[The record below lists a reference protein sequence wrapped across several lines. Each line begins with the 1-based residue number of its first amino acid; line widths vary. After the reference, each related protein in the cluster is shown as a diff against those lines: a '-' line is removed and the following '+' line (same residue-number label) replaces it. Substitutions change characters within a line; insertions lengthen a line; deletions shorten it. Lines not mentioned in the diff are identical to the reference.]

1 MTCAE
6 QTRLVQ
12 MLKSREPHAK
22 IARALNTT
30 AQAVSHFAVQAGLR
44 RRNPYRVLTL
54 AEVREIQ
61 RRIKRGETPSLLA
74 REYNV
79 SRTTVWRFAK
89 SVSLERRLRTEQ
101 NVNKVLRALRRYPY
115 RNNAYIAAHAG
126 VDRAEVKRVK
136 SLLRYRDNRDHKLPR
151 TAALG
156 TEYTIVDWLEQTAP
170 EHGRPA
176 GEPTE
181 NRQRKL
187 TPGTKKHDFCRT
199 MVGGQSKRAVDVLLQ
214 QYGIA

>member
-12 MLKSREPHAK
+12 MLKSGEPHAK
-22 IARALNTT
+22 IARALNIT

-74 REYNV
+74 RQYNV

-136 SLLRYRDNRDHKLPR
+136 SLLRYRDTRDHKLQR
-151 TAALG
+151 SAALG
-156 TEYTIVDWLEQTAP
+156 TEYTIVDWLEQTVP

-181 NRQRKL
+181 DRQRKL

>member
-79 SRTTVWRFAK
+79 SRITVWRFAK

-126 VDRAEVKRVK
+126 VDR
-136 SLLRYRDNRDHKLPR
+136 LRSSEQKASSVIVIIAITSCNVLP
-151 TAALG
+151 
-156 TEYTIVDWLEQTAP
+156 
-170 EHGRPA
+170 H
-176 GEPTE
+176 
-181 NRQRKL
+181 
-187 TPGTKKHDFCRT
+187 
-199 MVGGQSKRAVDVLLQ
+199 
-214 QYGIA
+214 